1 MAGGAARLEWAAT
14 TALLHAL
21 QRDSEAVQQMAQQVA
36 AAGLGLA
43 HPSPSP
49 KPTPRPSPDPTAN
62 PTLPLPLTPNLNPD
76 PKQVAAAAAARQCD
90 GAARAVLDEAGGDSW
105 YLAWYAALLP
115 LLAGAAA
122 LLCWARRGRRPG
134 RSRIKINLD

>member
-21 QRDSEAVQQMAQQVA
+21 QRDSEAVQQ
-36 AAGLGLA
+36 LA
-43 HPSPSP
+43 
-49 KPTPRPSPDPTAN
+49 R
-62 PTLPLPLTPNLNPD
+62 
-76 PKQVAAAAAARQCD
+76 QVAAAAAARRCD
-90 GAARAVLDEAGGDSW
+90 GAAHAMLGEAGGDSG
-105 YLAWYAALLP
+105 YSDGYSARYAALLL

-122 LLCWARRGRRPG
+122 LLCWARQGRRPG

>member
-1 MAGGAARLEWAAT
+1 
-14 TALLHAL
+14 
-21 QRDSEAVQQMAQQVA
+21 MAQQVA

-49 KPTPRPSPDPTAN
+49 KPTPRPGPDPIT
-62 PTLPLPLTPNLNPD
+62 PTLPLPLTPNLNPE

-90 GAARAVLDEAGGDSW
+90 GAARAMLDEAGGDSW
-105 YLAWYAALLP
+105 YSAWYAALLP
-115 LLAGAAA
+115 LLTGAAA
-122 LLCWARRGRRPG
+122 LLCWARQGRRPG

>member
-21 QRDSEAVQQMAQQVA
+21 QRDSEAVQQ
-36 AAGLGLA
+36 LA
-43 HPSPSP
+43 
-49 KPTPRPSPDPTAN
+49 R
-62 PTLPLPLTPNLNPD
+62 
-76 PKQVAAAAAARQCD
+76 QVAAAAAARRCD
-90 GAARAVLDEAGGDSW
+90 GAAHAMLGDSG
-105 YLAWYAALLP
+105 YSDGYSARYAALLL

-122 LLCWARRGRRPG
+122 LLCWARQGRRPG